1 MVFEN
6 QRVNKLTLC
15 ETNGIYV
22 GEKIIVNDLIK
33 LFLQL

>member
-6 QRVNKLTLC
+6 QRVNKLILC

-22 GEKIIVNDLIK
+22 REKIIVKDRIK
-33 LFLQL
+33 LLL